1 MTGQGAVTHR
11 LRCDDFRQS
20 MTFFLRVVAQDEAVK
35 RRDDAVAWTV
45 EGEFEKPK
53 ANEDEGK
60 EEAVADGGECP
71 SLVNTCAF
79 VHPGSFIVLLSE
91 AAFTWGG

>member
-1 MTGQGAVTHR
+1 MTGQGSVTHR

-20 MTFFLRVVAQDEAVK
+20 MTFFLRVVAQDEAAQ

-53 ANEDEGK
+53 ANEDGGK
-60 EEAVADGGECP
+60 EETAADGEC
-71 SLVNTCAF
+71 LVSTCILL
-79 VHPGSFIVLLSE
+79 HPGSFIVLVLV
-91 AAFTWGG
+91 AAFTWGR

>member
-20 MTFFLRVVAQDEAVK
+20 MTFFLRVVAQDEAAQ

-53 ANEDEGK
+53 ANEDGGK
-60 EEAVADGGECP
+60 EEAATDGECP

-79 VHPGSFIVLLSE
+79 VHPGSFIVLVLV
-91 AAFTWGG
+91 AAFTWGR